1 MSKWALIVDVALCNN
16 CNNCVLATKDE
27 YLGNEFPGYSASH
40 PKLGQSW
47 ISIERQVRGD
57 GQMVDTAY
65 MPVMCNHC
73 DNAPCVAAAKG
84 GAVRK
89 RPDGIVVIDPQAAKG
104 QRDIVKSCPYQAIS
118 WNDEA
123 QVPQIWNFDAH
134 LIDGGWKEPRCAQAC
149 PTGAIKAI
157 SVDDAELEKIVAAQG
172 LRVRHPEYRTR
183 PRVHY
188 RNVQRVTQCFIGG
201 NVVAKADGRVEN
213 VENAKVTLR
222 QQGRSVAE
230 CRSDAF
236 GDFKF
241 DGLAA
246 DSGGYDLEV
255 EHPVLG
261 KARASATVSRS
272 VVVGSITLGGA

>member
-1 MSKWALIVDVALCNN
+1 MNKWALIVDVARCNN

-27 YLGNEFPGYSASH
+27 YLGNEFPGYSAPH
-40 PKLGQSW
+40 PKLGHSW
-47 ISIERQVRGD
+47 ISIERKVRGD
-57 GQMVDTAY
+57 GQMVDSAY
-65 MPVMCNHC
+65 MPVTCNHC
-73 DNAPCVAAAKG
+73 DNAPCVAKAKD

-134 LIDGGWKEPRCAQAC
+134 LIDSGWKEPRCAQAC

-157 SVDDAELEKIVAAQG
+157 RVDDAELKKMLEAQG
-172 LRVRHPEYRTR
+172 LQVRHPEYGTR

-188 RNVQRVTQCFIGG
+188 RNLHRVTKCFVGG
-201 NVVAKADGRVEN
+201 NVVAKVEGRSEN
-213 VENAKVTLR
+213 IQNARVTLR
-222 QQGRSVAE
+222 QQGKRVAE
-230 CRSDAF
+230 CMSDSF
-236 GDFKF
+236 GDFKL

-255 EHPVLG
+255 EHPIFG
-261 KARASATVSRS
+261 KARASVSVSQS
-272 VVVGSITLGGA
+272 VVVGSILLIAA